1 LFQFGVGNSRV
12 SEDDQAVPAS
22 LQSSE
27 TQQGAMI
34 HDHDQEYVGV
44 SWKSGLYVP
53 APGELEQA

>member
-1 LFQFGVGNSRV
+1 M

-34 HDHDQEYVGV
+34 HDHDQEHVGV